1 MIRSLYTASTGMFAQ
16 QINMDNIANN
26 ISNVNTTGFKKNRVA
41 FEDLLYSR
49 LPAPRSGPAE
59 TTLQLGSGVR
69 VVATIRD
76 FSDGGVLHTS
86 QLLDVALNGDGFLAV
101 SIDGRTAYTRSG
113 SLQVSGNRLVT
124 SSGHPVLDTRGREIT
139 IGNDISQV
147 EIDEN
152 GNVTGFSVNSGT
164 PRNLGQIGVAR
175 VPNQHS
181 MRAIG
186 GNLFVSDEPLDI
198 GEPGRNERARLMPG
212 FLEMSNVQ
220 VVEEMVNLITA
231 QRAYEVGSKAIQAS
245 DEMLQ
250 QANNLRR

>member
-16 QINMDNIANN
+16 QTNMDNIANN
-26 ISNVNTTGFKKNRVA
+26 ISNVNTIGYKKSRIA

-49 LPAPRSGPAE
+49 LPAPRTGPNE

-69 VVATIRD
+69 VAATVRD
-76 FSDGGVLHTS
+76 FSDGGVLHTD
-86 QLLDVALNGDGFLAV
+86 QLLDVALSGNGFLAV
-101 SIDGRTAYTRSG
+101 TVDGRNAYTRSG
-113 SLQVSGNRLVT
+113 SLQVSGGRLVIT
-124 SSGHPVLDTRGREIT
+124 GGHPVLDIQGREIR
-139 IGNDISQV
+139 IGNEVSHV

-152 GNVTGFSVNSGT
+152 GNVIGVTGNSDT
-164 PRNLGQIGVAR
+164 KTTLGQVGVAR
-175 VPNQHS
+175 VPNQHA

-186 GNLFVSDEPLDI
+186 GNLFVSDERLDI
-198 GEPGRNERARLMPG
+198 GVPGRDQRARLMPG
-212 FLEMSNVQ
+212 FLEMANVQ

-245 DEMLQ
+245 DEMLA

>member
-16 QINMDNIANN
+16 QVNMDNIANN
-26 ISNVNTTGFKKNRVA
+26 ISNVNTVGYKKSRVA
-41 FEDLLYSR
+41 FEDLLYSK
-49 LPAPRSGPAE
+49 LPAPRTGPNE

-69 VVATIRD
+69 VAATVRD
-76 FSDGGVLHTS
+76 FTDGGVLHTD
-86 QLLDVALNGDGFLAV
+86 QLLDVALSGNGFLAV
-101 SIDGRTAYTRSG
+101 SRDGQTAYTRTG
-113 SLQVSGNRLVT
+113 SLQVSGGRLVLT
-124 SSGHPVLDTRGREIT
+124 GGHPVLDIHGREIRV
-139 IGNDISQV
+139 DDRVSQV

-152 GNVTGFSVNSGT
+152 GFVMGITGNSDAKT
-164 PRNLGQIGVAR
+164 NLGQVGVAR
-175 VPNQHS
+175 VPNQHA

-186 GNLFVSDEPLDI
+186 GNLFVSDERLDI
-198 GEPGRNERARLMPG
+198 GVPGHDQRARLMPG
-212 FLEMSNVQ
+212 FLEMANVQ